1 MKDTLF
7 NKHRKLSLAV
17 LFFALIF
24 IALLLF
30 AFIFNIKDFFEGPG
44 IIRNFD
50 DFIMVFYMYVRAEP
64 LKLLG
69 TLLFIFSLLLLK
81 PKYCAYSIVMSL
93 VIPGILTFINCL
105 TYIGFHIH
113 YAVRLIL
120 VLFLGS
126 SFLMYVSKKISFDV
140 LLISLTLF
148 IVFDFFFHNGG
159 WYFLVNIFRYFFN
172 RAEFDSQIHMI
183 IPFLF
188 VIPNYVMLTLSSLL
202 FLKANG
208 KKDIVF

>member
-17 LFFALIF
+17 LFSALMLIT
-24 IALLLF
+24 LLSF
-30 AFIFNIKDFFEGPG
+30 AFIYNIKDFIEGPG

-69 TLLFIFSLLLLK
+69 TLLLIFSLLFLK
-81 PKYCAYSIVMSL
+81 PKYFVYSIVMSL
-93 VIPGILTFINCL
+93 VIPGIFVFIYCL
-105 TYIGFHIH
+105 TYVGFHF
-113 YAVRLIL
+113 YYVVRLIL

-126 SFLMYVSKKISFDV
+126 SFLMYVSKKIPFYF

-148 IVFDFFFHNGG
+148 IVYDFFFHNGG

-172 RAEFDSQIHMI
+172 RTEYNGHIRLI
-183 IPFLF
+183 IPVLF
-188 VIPNYVMLTLSSLL
+188 VIPNYVMLTFCSLL
-202 FLKANG
+202 FLKVNV
-208 KKDIVF
+208 KKK

>member
-7 NKHRKLSLAV
+7 NKHRKLSLVV
-17 LFFALIF
+17 LFSALML

-30 AFIFNIKDFFEGPG
+30 AFIYNIKDFIEGPG

-69 TLLFIFSLLLLK
+69 TLLLIFSLLFLK
-81 PKYCAYSIVMSL
+81 PKYFVYSIVMSL
-93 VIPGILTFINCL
+93 VIPGIFVFIYCL
-105 TYIGFHIH
+105 TYVGFHF
-113 YAVRLIL
+113 YYVVRLIL

-126 SFLMYVSKKISFDV
+126 SFLMYVSKKIPFYF

-148 IVFDFFFHNGG
+148 IVYDFFFHNGG

-172 RAEFDSQIHMI
+172 RTEYNGHIRLI
-183 IPFLF
+183 IPVLF
-188 VIPNYVMLTLSSLL
+188 VIPNYVMLTFCSLL
-202 FLKANG
+202 FLKVNV
-208 KKDIVF
+208 KKK